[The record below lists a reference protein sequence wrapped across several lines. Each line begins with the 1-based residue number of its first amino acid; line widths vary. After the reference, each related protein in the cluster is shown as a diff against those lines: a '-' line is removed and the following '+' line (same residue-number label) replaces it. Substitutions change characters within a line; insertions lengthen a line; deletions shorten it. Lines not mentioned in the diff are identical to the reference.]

1 MFPAL
6 LYFAIAYCTILVPLL
21 YSKCAYTLNLNLVR
35 ALLYLSLLL
44 IRYFF
49 YSRLFLLLLLCSFY
63 YYYYHLFV
71 ERVAF
76 SGRTSL
82 RHTGGARVGSAPT
95 KHLILS
101 ASYKAG
107 RAMAPC
113 QRPRLLLP
121 MLLLLQN
128 ITNVVR
134 TTAVNPSPA
143 ALPSFVADPP
153 HASPGAGTKPFAGFT
168 TARAWGSA
176 DARLATLEFLYVAV
190 ADVVKGP
197 RPGADDDWESVF
209 EPALRAAAAKSRH
222 IIVRFY
228 LDYPKKSIGSSR
240 VPAERRATHGLVH

>member
-1 MFPAL
+1 
-6 LYFAIAYCTILVPLL
+6 
-21 YSKCAYTLNLNLVR
+21 
-35 ALLYLSLLL
+35 
-44 IRYFF
+44 
-49 YSRLFLLLLLCSFY
+49 
-63 YYYYHLFV
+63 
-71 ERVAF
+71 
-76 SGRTSL
+76 
-82 RHTGGARVGSAPT
+82 
-95 KHLILS
+95 
-101 ASYKAG
+101 
-107 RAMAPC
+107 MAPC

-134 TTAVNPSPA
+134 TTAVTPSPA

-228 LDYPKKSIGSSR
+228 LDYPNKPSGVPEYLRNGGLRMDSYTEYGGGQSPDYFNNTLIQAVVDFVGR
-240 VPAERRATHGLVH
+240 MAHVPAHGLVPTPGNTESHL